1 MMQRI
6 PRSQAIGYLLSKN
19 LAPVLRVRQGEA
31 FVVETEDNVEG
42 GLRSEDRLPTVENVP
57 GLAFTPAK
65 ANPVAGPIYVEGA
78 QKGDTLAIHI
88 DRVEPDMQG
97 VTFFGIGIGPLDASP
112 KWPELGKPFTKII
125 RHEAG
130 PSGTTRDGRAVFND
144 RVSWE
149 LEPFIGTIATAPEWE
164 AESAVLGQGLFGGNM
179 DVRDIKEGNTLLL
192 NCFAEG
198 GLLFVGDVHASQSDS
213 EWYAAAN
220 ECRAE
225 LELRCEVIK
234 DKRIPNPRIET
245 PDAIIQLCSDK
256 PLEAAVNRAMTNLV
270 DWMVTDYGVDVKDA
284 YMFMSICPDVRIHVY
299 QMCPIG
305 RLRFTV
311 GVEIAKRHLV

>member
-1 MMQRI
+1 MQRI
-6 PRSQAIGYLLSKN
+6 PRSRALGYLLSKD

-42 GLRSEDRLPTVENVP
+42 CLRSEDRLPTVENVP
-57 GLAFTPAK
+57 GLAYTPAK

-78 QKGDTLAIHI
+78 GKGDTLAVHI
-88 DRVEPDMQG
+88 DRIEPDMQG

-112 KWPELGKPFTKII
+112 RWPELGKPFTKII

-130 PSGTTRDGRAVFND
+130 PSGTTRDGRAIFND

-179 DVRDIKEGNTLLL
+179 DVRDIQEGNTLLL

-234 DKRIPNPRIET
+234 GKRIPNPRIET
-245 PDAIIQLCSDK
+245 PETIIQLCSDK
-256 PLEAAVNRAMTNLV
+256 PLEAAVNRAMIDLV
-270 DWMVTDYGVDVKDA
+270 DWMVTDYGVNAKDA